1 VALERLLVREL
12 LAEYKRIDAEHFK
25 DALEIPTL
33 ALAESRARLGAWHRE
48 TRTLEI
54 SRPLVLEQSWGAVV
68 EVLKHEM
75 AHQYAHEVLGATDE
89 SAHGPAFRSVC
100 ERLGIDAAASGVP
113 QAEGR
118 VVATVAR
125 LLALAESSNVHEA
138 EAAMAA
144 AQRLMLKHN
153 IEHTSQAYAFRQL
166 GKPTGRTTEAERI
179 LAMILG
185 KHFFVEVI
193 WVPVYRALEGKRASV
208 LEICGSR
215 ENLAMAEY
223 VYEFLMRTAERLW
236 SDRENLTKTG
246 RNERQRY
253 LSGVMSGFAEK
264 LDRQARAHEK
274 SGLVWIRDADLER
287 YYRKRHPHV
296 RHVRYAGQLRT
307 SAYADGKE
315 AGRKII
321 LHKPVGGSATAR
333 GRLLPP

>member
-1 VALERLLVREL
+1 
-12 LAEYKRIDAEHFK
+12 
-25 DALEIPTL
+25 
-33 ALAESRARLGAWHRE
+33 
-48 TRTLEI
+48 
-54 SRPLVLEQSWGAVV
+54 VLEQSWGAVV